1 MSEWFF
7 ISLRT
12 IFSWDL
18 LRCFCDFFLRFSC
31 QNCYRYGYVICSRRK
46 RFSLNFLIFHF
57 TQRPHTHTFHVIRFL
72 YAFYQSSW
80 LIFFSI
86 YARFAPIRR
95 SLNCRSLIMPPRLLF
110 IFAFARVARR
120 TNEIVLNA
128 VSGEPESGPQQ
139 IRKQSEKKA
148 GEKTPTSQY
157 SRYKK
162 FLLYIPLYLFLL
174 VWKSSETHEICI
186 C

>member
-1 MSEWFF
+1 
-7 ISLRT
+7 
-12 IFSWDL
+12 
-18 LRCFCDFFLRFSC
+18 
-31 QNCYRYGYVICSRRK
+31 
-46 RFSLNFLIFHF
+46 
-57 TQRPHTHTFHVIRFL
+57 
-72 YAFYQSSW
+72 
-80 LIFFSI
+80 
-86 YARFAPIRR
+86 
-95 SLNCRSLIMPPRLLF
+95 MPPRLLF

-174 VWKSSETHEICI
+174 V
-186 C
+186 